1 VADSR
6 FNDDQADD
14 DSATRFTTELW
25 QGIGDVYRAILEH
38 PFITGLTDG
47 TLPAESF
54 AFYVVQD
61 ALYLRNYARALAAV
75 GSRAPSAAA
84 AQMFARHSA
93 DAIAVELELHAS
105 LLTELGISKES
116 LQAAEPA
123 PTNLA
128 YSSYLLATAR
138 GGSYAE
144 GVGAVLPCYWIYWEV
159 GKELLQRGSPDPRYQ
174 RWIGTYGAAEFGE
187 VVAAVVA
194 ETDRIGPG
202 LSAGDRALV
211 RRHFRTTSRYELM
224 FWDMGYRRERWP
236 L

>member
-1 VADSR
+1 MPVDSR
-6 FNDDQADD
+6 F
-14 DSATRFTTELW
+14 STELW
-25 QGIGDVYRAILEH
+25 ESISDIYAAILRH

-61 ALYLRNYARALAAV
+61 ALYLRDYARALAAV
-75 GSRAPSAAA
+75 GSRAPSAGA
-84 AQMFARHSA
+84 AQMFARHAA

-105 LLTELGISKES
+105 LLSELGIPDES
-116 LQAAEPA
+116 PQEAEPA

-128 YSSYLLATAR
+128 YTSYLLATVR

-159 GKELLQRGSPDPRYQ
+159 GKELLRRGSPDSRYQ
-174 RWIGTYGAAEFGE
+174 RWISTYGAAEYGE
-187 VVAAVVA
+187 VVSAVIA
-194 ETDRIGPG
+194 EADRVGAG
-202 LSAGDRALV
+202 LSAGERALV

-224 FWDMGYRRERWP
+224 FWDMGYSRESWP
-236 L
+236 M